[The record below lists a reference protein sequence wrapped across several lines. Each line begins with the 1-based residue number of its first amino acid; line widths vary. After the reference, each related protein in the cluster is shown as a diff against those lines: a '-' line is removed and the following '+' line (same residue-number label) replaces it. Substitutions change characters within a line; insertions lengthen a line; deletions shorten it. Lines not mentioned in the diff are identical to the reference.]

1 VSYSE
6 IAPATRRPE
15 HHREKKQMRVRR
27 AAVASGVTLTVAL
40 SAVTTAGLG
49 ATAQTSDAA
58 GGAEMAATTGRL
70 ITATKKGVV
79 LVDED
84 GRRERTLI
92 RVRGERADVLEMHPE
107 TGVFLWSATKG
118 KRTTFH
124 ISNVFGADLGEFRT
138 PRNASEPA
146 IDNGGYEVYWVRQ
159 GSAGKA
165 AAVVSYEI
173 NDPQAKPQVLTEL
186 APGTARGI
194 EVSPDYQWLSVVLA
208 GPTGT
213 SVQLVP
219 TNGASV
225 RTVPATAP
233 GAGVVGDRAVFS
245 PDSGR
250 VAYLSGAAPAA
261 IGSLYYAPVAGD
273 YAPVAV
279 RANATEVYDWS
290 PDGQTLLAGA
300 PGSGTLVGY
309 TVDTGAVAAT
319 YPVVPGAGTGVFWSG
334 LAAGQF
340 PRDRVRPRLK
350 VDQPKRNTVRAWS
363 TVSGT
368 AVDKGESGLRYVIFR
383 AFQKRGNAWWGLV
396 GNGKRPTW
404 KRFPNRLEAKLFA
417 KERRAKLEGK
427 DWSLGIPGLR
437 AGRLV
442 LVVKAA
448 DGAGN
453 TNAKTVS
460 VQVR

>member
-1 VSYSE
+1 
-6 IAPATRRPE
+6 
-15 HHREKKQMRVRR
+15 MRVRP
-27 AAVASGVTLTVAL
+27 AAVATGVTLTLAL

-49 ATAQTSDAA
+49 ATAQASGATSRAPQPASADSAA
-58 GGAEMAATTGRL
+58 PRAVTTGRF

-92 RVRGERADVLEMHPE
+92 RVRGQRAEVLEMHPE

-138 PRNASEPA
+138 PRNASAPA
-146 IDNGGYEVYWVRQ
+146 IDTGGYEVYWVRQ
-159 GSAGKA
+159 GSAGKD

-173 NDPQAKPQVLTEL
+173 NDPQAKPQVLTQL
-186 APGTARGI
+186 GPGTARGV

-208 GPTGT
+208 GPSGT

-219 TNGASV
+219 TNGATV

-233 GAGVVGDRAVFS
+233 GASVVGDRAVFS

-261 IGSLYYAPVAGD
+261 IGSLFYAPVAGD

-309 TVDTGAVAAT
+309 TVDTGAAAAT
-319 YPVVPGAGTGVFWSG
+319 YPVVPDDGTGVFWSG
-334 LAAGQF
+334 LAAGEF

-404 KRFPNRLEAKLFA
+404 RKFPNRLEAKLFA
-417 KERRAKLEGK
+417 KERRAKIEGK

-453 TNAKTVS
+453 SNAKTVS

>member
-1 VSYSE
+1 
-6 IAPATRRPE
+6 
-15 HHREKKQMRVRR
+15 MRVRR
-27 AAVASGVTLTVAL
+27 AAVATGVTLTLAL
-40 SAVTTAGLG
+40 SAVTTAGPG
-49 ATAQTSDAA
+49 ATAQADSAGA
-58 GGAEMAATTGRL
+58 GGSADGARAVTTGRL
-70 ITATKKGVV
+70 ITATKRGVV

-84 GRRERTLI
+84 GRRERTLV
-92 RVRGERADVLEMHPE
+92 RVRGQHTDVLEMHPE
-107 TGVFLWSATKG
+107 TGVFLWSTTKG

-124 ISNVFGADLGEFRT
+124 ISNVFGADLGDFRT
-138 PRNASEPA
+138 PRGASEPA

-159 GSAGKA
+159 GSATQD

-173 NDPQAKPQVLTEL
+173 NDPQAQPQVLTEL
-186 APGTARGI
+186 GPGTARGI

-208 GPTGT
+208 GPSGT

-219 TNGASV
+219 TNGATV

-233 GAGVVGDRAVFS
+233 GSGVIGDRAVFA

-261 IGSLYYAPVAGD
+261 VGSLFYAPVAGD
-273 YAPVAV
+273 YAPVDV
-279 RANATEVYDWS
+279 RANASELFDWS
-290 PDGQTLLAGA
+290 PDAQTLLAAA

-309 TVDTGAVAAT
+309 SVATGGTVAT
-319 YPVVPGAGTGVFWSG
+319 YPVARRGDAGVFWSG
-334 LAAGQF
+334 LGAGEF
-340 PRDRVRPRLK
+340 PRDRVRPRLR
-350 VDQPKRNTVRAWS
+350 VDQPERDTVRAWS
-363 TVSGT
+363 TVTGT
-368 AVDKGESGLRYVIFR
+368 AVDKGESGLRYVVFR

-404 KRFPNRLEAKLFA
+404 RKFPNRLEAKLFA
-417 KERRAKLEGK
+417 KERRARIEGT

-453 TNAKTVS
+453 SNARTVS

>member
-1 VSYSE
+1 
-6 IAPATRRPE
+6 
-15 HHREKKQMRVRR
+15 MRVRR
-27 AAVASGVTLTVAL
+27 AAVASGVTLTLAL

-49 ATAQTSDAA
+49 GAAQASDAGSSA
-58 GGAEMAATTGRL
+58 GAERAATTGRL

-92 RVRGERADVLEMHPE
+92 RVRGQRADVLEMHPE
-107 TGVFLWSATKG
+107 TGVFLWSTTTG

-124 ISNVFGADLGEFRT
+124 ISNVFGADLGDFRT
-138 PRNASEPA
+138 PKGASEPA

-159 GSAGKA
+159 GSATQN

-173 NDPQAKPQVLTEL
+173 NDPQAEPQVLTEL
-186 APGTARGI
+186 GPGTARGL

-208 GPTGT
+208 GPSST

-219 TNGASV
+219 TNGATV

-233 GAGVVGDRAVFS
+233 GSGVIGDRAVFS

-250 VAYLSGAAPAA
+250 VAYLSGAAPGAV
-261 IGSLYYAPVAGD
+261 GSLFYAPVAGD
-273 YAPVAV
+273 YAPVDV
-279 RANATEVYDWS
+279 RANASELFDWS
-290 PDGQTLLAGA
+290 PDAQTLLAAA

-309 TVDTGAVAAT
+309 AVATGAAVAT
-319 YPVVPGAGTGVFWSG
+319 YPVSRLGDAGVFWSG
-334 LAAGQF
+334 LAAGEF
-340 PRDRVRPRLK
+340 PRDRIRPRLR
-350 VDQPKRNTVRAWS
+350 VDQPKRDTVRAWS
-363 TVSGT
+363 TVTGT
-368 AVDKGESGLRYVIFR
+368 AVDKGESGLRYVVFR

-404 KRFPNRLEAKLFA
+404 KKFPNRLEAKLFA
-417 KERRAKLEGK
+417 KERRAKIEGK
-427 DWSLGIPGLR
+427 AWSLGIPGLR

-453 TNAKTVS
+453 SNAKTVS